1 MEGAEGRPVWKKW
14 QKPQQQHKVV
24 RGPFLFLLGLTL
36 ITGGLVFD
44 ARTRPVRDAV
54 RDTIRDTVQDG
65 ARDPAVQLDALQL
78 PVVIEQRAP
87 ELMVREARSTK

>member
-1 MEGAEGRPVWKKW
+1 MEGTEGRPVWKKW

-44 ARTRPVRDAV
+44 ARSRPVRGTV
-54 RDTIRDTVQDG
+54 RDTVHDG
-65 ARDPAVQLDALQL
+65 ARDPVVQLDTVQL

-87 ELMVREARSTK
+87 ELVAREARSTK

>member
-1 MEGAEGRPVWKKW
+1 MEGTEGRPVWKKW

-36 ITGGLVFD
+36 ITAGFVFD
-44 ARTRPVRDAV
+44 ARSRTV
-54 RDTIRDTVQDG
+54 RDTVREL
-65 ARDPAVQLDALQL
+65 RREPAVQLDTVQLDTVQL

-87 ELMVREARSTK
+87 ELVAREARSTK